1 MFNDQFNVPPEED
14 GFIAHSSSYN
24 DPRVKLVSCL
34 VSLLYLPVAK
44 HLSALLSSAFS
55 HEIS

>member
-1 MFNDQFNVPPEED
+1 MFNDQLNVPAEED
-14 GFIAHSSSYN
+14 GFIVRSSSHN